1 MTKRKRL
8 LLAGVTAVLLAL
20 IPGSAGADTI
30 GGLHDHDG
38 GCPNKGGVEAPS
50 SFS

>member
-8 LLAGVTAVLLAL
+8 LLAGVAFVLLAL

-30 GGLHDHDG
+30 GGHDG
-38 GCPNKGGVEAPS
+38 GGCGDKGGAEVPA

>member
-8 LLAGVTAVLLAL
+8 VLAGLAAVVLAL
-20 IPGSAGADTI
+20 IPGSAGADTVS
-30 GGLHDHDG
+30 GGKDDA
-38 GCPNKGGVEAPS
+38 GCPDRGGAEVPA

>member
-1 MTKRKRL
+1 MAKRKRL
-8 LLAGVTAVLLAL
+8 LLAGVAAVLLAL

-30 GGLHDHDG
+30 GGGHDG
-38 GCPNKGGVEAPS
+38 GGCGDKGGAEVPA

>member
-1 MTKRKRL
+1 MTKRKRIV
-8 LLAGVTAVLLAL
+8 LAGLAAVLLAL

-30 GGLHDHDG
+30 GGGKDDG
-38 GCPNKGGVEAPS
+38 GCDYGADAEAPA

>member
-8 LLAGVTAVLLAL
+8 VLAGLAAVLLAL
-20 IPGSAGADTI
+20 IPGSAGADTVS
-30 GGLHDHDG
+30 GGHGGG
-38 GCPNKGGVEAPS
+38 GCEEVGGTEAPA

>member
-8 LLAGVTAVLLAL
+8 LLAGLTAVLLAL
-20 IPGSAGADTI
+20 IPGSASADTI
-30 GGLHDHDG
+30 GGGCGEG
-38 GCPNKGGVEAPS
+38 GGTEAPA